1 MAKVTDG
8 GRTTRSRSHFDQT
21 PLGTDPPKEE
31 VPKEV
36 KPNISDEPQLA
47 VVVSEH
53 KQELCKPKKAPT
65 AKRAKKIAG
74 PHHQDDRKM
83 LAEIK
88 KLKAAQSTVTVD
100 LKDMQK
106 VIEDCHVLTDETDYA
121 DWLIQQGIDPNVP
134 LPDDLDDADPICK
147 LQHQDT
153 VSIDD
158 LKPVMN
164 EKDTE
169 MATEDIKKEDV
180 EVKSKNPRHKK
191 EEHLS
196 IAEGNKIREDYL
208 GQFQSDLN
216 SFIWSGNSEEETA
229 AWIERLKNIL
239 DIMGEQSK
247 EKGPERRPLKYM

>member
-8 GRTTRSRSHFDQT
+8 CRTTRSRSHSNQT
-21 PLGTDPPKEE
+21 PLGTDHPKDE

-36 KPNISDEPQLA
+36 KPNISDEPQSA
-47 VVVSEH
+47 VVVSKH
-53 KQELCKPKKAPT
+53 KQELCKPNKAPT
-65 AKRAKKIAG
+65 AKRDKKIAG
-74 PHHQDDRKM
+74 SHCQDDHKT

-100 LKDMQK
+100 LKDTQN

-134 LPDDLDDADPICK
+134 LLDNLDDADPIHN

-153 VSIDD
+153 MSIDD

-180 EVKSKNPRHKK
+180 EVKSKIPDTKE

-196 IAEGNKIREDYL
+196 IVEGNKIRKDYL

-216 SFIWSGNSEEETA
+216 SSIWSGNTEEETV
-229 AWIERLKNIL
+229 AWIDRLKNIL

-247 EKGPERRPLKYM
+247 EKALKEDH

>member
-8 GRTTRSRSHFDQT
+8 GRTTRSRSHSNQT
-21 PLGTDPPKEE
+21 PLGTDPPKDE

-47 VVVSEH
+47 VVVFEH
-53 KQELCKPKKAPT
+53 EQELCKPKKAPT

-74 PHHQDDRKM
+74 PHHQDDCKM

-100 LKDMQK
+100 LKDTQN

-134 LPDDLDDADPICK
+134 LPDNLDDADPIRK

-158 LKPVMN
+158 LKPAMN

-180 EVKSKNPRHKK
+180 EVKSKIP
-191 EEHLS
+191 
-196 IAEGNKIREDYL
+196 D
-208 GQFQSDLN
+208 
-216 SFIWSGNSEEETA
+216 T
-229 AWIERLKNIL
+229 
-239 DIMGEQSK
+239 
-247 EKGPERRPLKYM
+247 RRRTFVHC